1 MISNSSKRKVSAV
14 NNTPLNTVQL
24 ACVFML
30 SIGLMNHVIVVP
42 LLLQAAGRD
51 AWISSII
58 ALAALPLWLPL
69 LYFVM
74 KQSNQ
79 MNLFLW
85 LKTEFK
91 SAVAYFV
98 AILGSL
104 LLLVIGYITL
114 SDTVTFTTTAYLTR
128 TPDWAILLILTVMCF
143 YNAYHG
149 IPSIAKTAVILL
161 PFVFIFGIL
170 VAIATTP
177 HKDYSLLKPIMENG
191 FTPVFKGMI
200 YAGAGYVEIF
210 IILFMQHHLQ
220 TRFSFKALFI
230 ISVLA
235 ASLSI
240 GPTIGVIIEYGPKE
254 ATNLRYPAFD
264 EWRLIKLGTYIEY
277 LDFLAVYQWM
287 SGAFIRISLASAL
300 IPELFHVTDKKARL
314 WILAVIYITLFLLS
328 LIPISDDKF
337 LDLLYQLVLPLSL
350 LSILSLSLF
359 IGILALISYLKKRRA

>member
-1 MISNSSKRKVSAV
+1 V
-14 NNTPLNTVQL
+14 NNTRLNTVQL
-24 ACVFML
+24 ICVFML

-42 LLLQAAGRD
+42 LLLDAAGRD
-51 AWISSII
+51 AWISAII
-58 ALAALPLWLPL
+58 ALVALPLWLPL
-69 LYFVM
+69 LYFIM

-79 MNLFLW
+79 INFFLW
-85 LKTEFK
+85 LKTEFNR
-91 SAVAYFV
+91 AIAYFV

-104 LLLVIGYITL
+104 LLLVIGYVTL
-114 SDTVTFTTTAYLTR
+114 NDTVTFTTTTYLTR
-128 TPDWAILLILTVMCF
+128 TPDWAVLLTITVMCF
-143 YNAYHG
+143 YNAYYG
-149 IPSIAKTAVILL
+149 IPSIAKTAVIIF
-161 PFVFIFGIL
+161 PFVAVFGIL
-170 VAIATTP
+170 VAIATAP

-210 IILFMQHHLQ
+210 LILFMQHHLQ
-220 TRFSFKALFI
+220 ARFSFKALFI

-240 GPTIGVIIEYGPKE
+240 GPTIGAIIEFGPKE
-254 ATNLRYPAFD
+254 AEDLRYPAF
-264 EWRLIKLGTYIEY
+264 EQWRLISLGTYIEY

-287 SGAFIRISLASAL
+287 SGAFIRISLATAL

-314 WILAVIYITLFLLS
+314 WILTVIYIAIFLLS
-328 LIPISDDKF
+328 WIPISDDKF

-359 IGILALISYLKKRRA
+359 IGVLSLISYLKKRRA

>member
-1 MISNSSKRKVSAV
+1 V

-24 ACVFML
+24 ICVFML

-42 LLLQAAGRD
+42 MLLDAAGRD
-51 AWISSII
+51 AWISAIM
-58 ALAALPLWLPL
+58 AFVVLPLWLPL

-98 AILGSL
+98 AIVGSL
-104 LLLVIGYITL
+104 LLLVISYVTL
-114 SDTVTFTTTAYLTR
+114 NDTVTFTTTTYLTR
-128 TPDWAILLILTVMCF
+128 APDWVVLFTITVMCF
-143 YNAYHG
+143 YNAYYG
-149 IPSIAKTAVILL
+149 IPSIAKTAVIIL
-161 PFVFIFGIL
+161 PFVVIFGIL

-191 FTPVFKGMI
+191 FTPVLKGMI
-200 YAGAGYVEIF
+200 YAGAGYAEIF
-210 IILFMQHHLQ
+210 LILFMQHHLQ
-220 TRFSFKALFI
+220 ARFSFKTLLI
-230 ISVLA
+230 ISFLA

-240 GPTIGVIIEYGPKE
+240 GPTIGAIIEFGPKE
-254 ATNLRYPAFD
+254 AANLRYPAFD
-264 EWRLIKLGTYIEY
+264 QWRLIKLGTYIEY

-287 SGAFIRISLASAL
+287 SGAFIRISLATAL
-300 IPELFHVTDKKARL
+300 ILELFHVTDKKARL
-314 WILAVIYITLFLLS
+314 WILVVIYITMFLLS

-337 LDLLYQLVLPLSL
+337 LGLLYQLVLPLSL